1 MNNRIVII
9 GAGAA
14 GCFAAIEV
22 KRRCPEAEVTVL
34 EKGTKPLAKV
44 AITGGG
50 RCNLTNSFAEVK
62 SLEQVYPRGFRL
74 MKKLFHHFS
83 PKDAYE
89 WFEREG
95 VRLVT
100 QDDEC
105 VFPQSQDAMEIVLTL
120 TSLMN
125 RLGVNTLCGCKVS
138 NIVKRDVCSDGN
150 PLYSITY
157 TKAGSTHVMEAD
169 KVIVT
174 TGGHPSPSGFDMLK
188 GLDLEIMPPVPSLFS
203 LCISDKSLT
212 ALMGTV
218 VEQAQVSLAG
228 TKIKTNGALLI
239 THWGISGPAVL
250 KLSSHGARILAEK
263 DYQADVTVNWLFE
276 MSNNDVQE
284 MLSAYVR
291 KHAAKKI
298 TSAYPSALNARLW
311 VHLVQRAKLSAD
323 MRWSELQGKA
333 FNRLLTVLTSDTYHV
348 MGKNRYKDEFVTCGG
363 VSLNSLKH
371 DTLEAKNHPGL
382 HFAGEVTDV
391 DAVTG
396 GFNLQAAWTMGWV
409 AAKAM
414 ASPPSSPV
422 EREPIRVRRDYKK
435 NKNEK

>member
-1 MNNRIVII
+1 MRIVII

-14 GCFAAIEV
+14 GCFAAIEL

-95 VRLVT
+95 VGLVT
-100 QDDEC
+100 QNDEC
-105 VFPQSQDAMEIVLTL
+105 VFPKSQDAMEIVFTL
-120 TSLMN
+120 TSLMK
-125 RLGVNTLCGCKVS
+125 RLGVKILCGCKVTDIAPHS
-138 NIVKRDVCSDGN
+138 PYYVVN
-150 PLYSITY
+150 Y
-157 TKAGSTHVMEAD
+157 TKAGNTNVIEAD

-188 GLDLEIMPPVPSLFS
+188 GLDLEIVPPVPSLFS

-228 TKIKTNGALLI
+228 TKIKTNGPLLI

-263 DYQADVTVNWLFE
+263 NYQADVIVNWLYE
-276 MSNNDVQE
+276 MSNDDVHN
-284 MLSAYVR
+284 MLSAYVE
-291 KHAAKKI
+291 KHSAKKI

-311 VHLVQRAKLSAD
+311 AHLVQRAKLSVD

-348 MGKNRYKDEFVTCGG
+348 TGKNRYKDEFVTCGG
-363 VSLNSLKH
+363 VSLNCLKH
-371 DTLEAKNHPGL
+371 DTLETKNHPGL
-382 HFAGEVTDV
+382 YFAGEVTDV

-396 GFNLQAAWTMGWV
+396 GFNLQAAWTMGYVV
-409 AAKAM
+409 A
-414 ASPPSSPV
+414 SN
-422 EREPIRVRRDYKK
+422 I
-435 NKNEK
+435 

>member
-62 SLEQVYPRGFRL
+62 SLEQVYPRDFRL

-89 WFEREG
+89 WFECEG

-138 NIVKRDVCSDGN
+138 NIAKRDVCLDGN
-150 PLYSITY
+150 SLYSVTY
-157 TKAGSTHVMEAD
+157 TKAGSTHAMEAD

-311 VHLVQRAKLSAD
+311 AHLVQRAKLSPD

-409 AAKAM
+409 AAKAT
-414 ASPPSSPV
+414 ASPPALSRREGADSST
-422 EREPIRVRRDYKK
+422 ETT
-435 NKNEK
+435 

>member
-1 MNNRIVII
+1 MRIVII

-14 GCFAAIEV
+14 GCFAAIDV

-83 PKDAYE
+83 PRDAYE

-138 NIVKRDVCSDGN
+138 NIAKRDVISDGN
-150 PLYSITY
+150 PLYSVTY
-157 TKAGSTHVMEAD
+157 TKAGSTHVIEAD

-188 GLDLEIMPPVPSLFS
+188 GLDLEIVPPVPSLFS

-228 TKIKTNGALLI
+228 TKIKTCGPLLI

-311 VHLVQRAKLSAD
+311 VHLVQRAKLSSD

-333 FNRLLTVLTSDTYHV
+333 FNRLLTVLTSDTYHIT
-348 MGKNRYKDEFVTCGG
+348 GKNRYKDEFVTCGG

-396 GFNLQAAWTMGWV
+396 GFNLQAAWTMGRV
-409 AAKAM
+409 AAEAVV
-414 ASPPSSPV
+414 ASSTALPR
-422 EREPIRVRRDYKK
+422 REGADYL
-435 NKNEK
+435 NK

>member
-138 NIVKRDVCSDGN
+138 NIAKRDVCLDGN
-150 PLYSITY
+150 PFYSVTY
-157 TKAGSTHVMEAD
+157 TKAGSTHAMEAD

-228 TKIKTNGALLI
+228 TKIKTNGPLLI

-263 DYQADVTVNWLFE
+263 NYQADVTVNWLFE

-311 VHLVQRAKLSAD
+311 AHLVQRAKLSAD

-333 FNRLLTVLTSDTYHV
+333 FNRLLTVSTSDTYHV
-348 MGKNRYKDEFVTCGG
+348 TGKNRYKDEFVTCGG

-371 DTLEAKNHPGL
+371 DTLEAKNYPGL

-409 AAKAM
+409 AAKAT
-414 ASPPSSPV
+414 
-422 EREPIRVRRDYKK
+422 II

>member
-1 MNNRIVII
+1 MRIVII

-74 MKKLFHHFS
+74 LKKLFHHFS
-83 PKDAYE
+83 PEDAYE

-105 VFPQSQDAMEIVLTL
+105 VFPQSQDAMEIVNKLIY
-120 TSLMN
+120 LMN
-125 RLGVNTLCGCKVS
+125 RHGVNTLCGCKVAE
-138 NIVKRDVCSDGN
+138 IAKRDEDSPTYTV
-150 PLYSITY
+150 TY
-157 TKAGSTHVMEAD
+157 TKAGKSHVIEAD
-169 KVIVT
+169 RVIVT

-188 GLDLEIMPPVPSLFS
+188 GLDLEIVPPVPSLFS

-228 TKIKTNGALLI
+228 TKIKTNGPLLI

-263 DYQADVTVNWLFE
+263 NYQADVMLNWLYE
-276 MSNNDVQE
+276 MSNDDVHN
-284 MLSAYVR
+284 MLSAYVE
-291 KHAAKKI
+291 KHSAKKI

-311 VHLVQRAKLSAD
+311 AHLVQRAKLSVD

-333 FNRLLTVLTSDTYHV
+333 FNRLLSVLTSDIYHV
-348 MGKNRYKDEFVTCGG
+348 TGKNRYKDEFVTSGG
-363 VSLNSLKH
+363 VSLNCLKH

-382 HFAGEVTDV
+382 YFAGEVTDV

-396 GFNLQAAWTMGWV
+396 GFNLQAAWTMGYVV
-409 AAKAM
+409 AEAVGVG
-414 ASPPSSPV
+414 ASPPALPR
-422 EREPIRVRRDYKK
+422 REGACPRMETNSKSK
-435 NKNEK
+435 

>member
-1 MNNRIVII
+1 MRIVII

-74 MKKLFHHFS
+74 LKKLFHHFS
-83 PKDAYE
+83 PEDAYE

-95 VRLVT
+95 IRLVT
-100 QDDEC
+100 LDDEC
-105 VFPQSQDAMEIVLTL
+105 VFPQSQDAMEIVNKLIF
-120 TSLMN
+120 LMN
-125 RLGVNTLCGCKVS
+125 RNGVRTLWGCKVCEIAAHPS
-138 NIVKRDVCSDGN
+138 H
-150 PLYSITY
+150 YSVTY
-157 TKAGSTHVMEAD
+157 TKAGNNHVIEAD

-188 GLDLEIMPPVPSLFS
+188 GLDLEVVPPVPSLFS

-228 TKIKTNGALLI
+228 TKIKTNGPLLI

-263 DYQADVTVNWLFE
+263 AYQADVIVNWLFE
-276 MSNNDVQE
+276 MSNNEVQE

-311 VHLVQRAKLSAD
+311 AHLVQRAKLSVD

-333 FNRLLTVLTSDTYHV
+333 FNRFLTVLTSDTYHV
-348 MGKNRYKDEFVTCGG
+348 TGKNRYKDEFVTCGG
-363 VSLNSLKH
+363 VSLNCLKH

-382 HFAGEVTDV
+382 YFAGEVTDV

-396 GFNLQAAWTMGWV
+396 GFNLQAAWTMGYVV
-409 AAKAM
+409 A
-414 ASPPSSPV
+414 SN
-422 EREPIRVRRDYKK
+422 I
-435 NKNEK
+435 

>member
-1 MNNRIVII
+1 MNTRIVII

-22 KRRCPEAEVTVL
+22 KRRCPEADVTVL

-125 RLGVNTLCGCKVS
+125 RLGVNTLCGSKVS
-138 NIVKRDVCSDGN
+138 NIAKRDAISEGVAKCA
-150 PLYSITY
+150 PLYAVTY

-188 GLDLEIMPPVPSLFS
+188 GLDLEIVPPVPSLFS

-218 VEQAQVSLAG
+218 VEQVQVSLSG
-228 TKIKTNGALLI
+228 TKIKTNGPLLI

-291 KHAAKKI
+291 KHSAKKI
-298 TSAYPSALNARLW
+298 TSAYPSVLNARLW
-311 VHLVQRAKLSAD
+311 AHLVQRAKLSAD

-348 MGKNRYKDEFVTCGG
+348 TGKNRYKDEFVTCGG
-363 VSLNSLKH
+363 VSLNCLKH

-409 AAKAM
+409 AAKAVYE
-414 ASPPSSPV
+414 ASPPALPR
-422 EREPIRVRRDYKK
+422 REGAD
-435 NKNEK
+435 

>member
-125 RLGVNTLCGCKVS
+125 RLGVNTLCGSKVS
-138 NIVKRDVCSDGN
+138 NIAKRDVCSDGN
-150 PLYSITY
+150 PLYSVTY
-157 TKAGSTHVMEAD
+157 TKAGNTHVMEAD

-188 GLDLEIMPPVPSLFS
+188 GLDLEIVPPVPSLFS

-218 VEQAQVSLAG
+218 VEQAQVSLAS
-228 TKIKTNGALLI
+228 TKIKTNGPLLI

-298 TSAYPSALNARLW
+298 TSVYPSALNARLW
-311 VHLVQRAKLSAD
+311 AHLVQRAKLSAD

-333 FNRLLTVLTSDTYHV
+333 FNRLLTVSTSDTYHV
-348 MGKNRYKDEFVTCGG
+348 TGKNRYKDEFVTCGG

-371 DTLEAKNHPGL
+371 DTLEAKNYPGL

-409 AAKAM
+409 AAKAT
-414 ASPPSSPV
+414 
-422 EREPIRVRRDYKK
+422 II

>member
-1 MNNRIVII
+1 MRIVII

-50 RCNLTNSFAEVK
+50 RCNLTNSFAEVR

-74 MKKLFHHFS
+74 IKKLFHHFS
-83 PKDAYE
+83 PTDAYE

-95 VRLVT
+95 VGLVT

-105 VFPQSQDAMEIVLTL
+105 VFPKSQDAMEIVFTL
-120 TSLMN
+120 TSLMK
-125 RLGVNTLCGCKVS
+125 RLGVKTLCGCKVTDIAPHLPYYAVS
-138 NIVKRDVCSDGN
+138 
-150 PLYSITY
+150 Y
-157 TKAGSTHVMEAD
+157 TKAEKAHVIEAD

-174 TGGHPSPSGFDMLK
+174 TGGHSSPSGFDMLK
-188 GLDLEIMPPVPSLFS
+188 SLDLEIVPPVPSLFS
-203 LCISDKSLT
+203 LCIADKSLT
-212 ALMGTV
+212 SLMGTV

-228 TKIKTNGALLI
+228 AKIKTSGPLLI

-263 DYQADVTVNWLFE
+263 HYEADVIVNWLYE
-276 MSNNDVQE
+276 MSNDDVHN
-284 MLSAYVR
+284 MLVSYVA
-291 KHAAKKI
+291 KHSAKKI

-311 VHLVQRAKLSAD
+311 AHLVQRAKLSAE

-333 FNRLLTVLTSDTYHV
+333 FNRLLSVLTSDTYHV
-348 MGKNRYKDEFVTCGG
+348 TGKNRYKDEFVTCGG
-363 VSLNSLKH
+363 VSLNCLKH

-382 HFAGEVTDV
+382 YFAGEVTDV
-391 DAVTG
+391 DAITG

-409 AAKAM
+409 V
-414 ASPPSSPV
+414 ASSL
-422 EREPIRVRRDYKK
+422 
-435 NKNEK
+435 NEK

>member
-1 MNNRIVII
+1 MRIVII

-83 PKDAYE
+83 SEDAYE

-105 VFPQSQDAMEIVLTL
+105 VFPQSQDAMEIVNKLIF
-120 TSLMN
+120 LMN
-125 RLGVNTLCGCKVS
+125 RHGVRTLCGCKVS
-138 NIVKRDVCSDGN
+138 EIAAHPSHYAV
-150 PLYSITY
+150 TY
-157 TKAGSTHVMEAD
+157 TKAGNPHVIEAD

-188 GLDLEIMPPVPSLFS
+188 GLDLEVVPPVPSLFS

-228 TKIKTNGALLI
+228 TKIKTSGPLLI

-263 DYQADVTVNWLFE
+263 NYQADVTVNWLFE
-276 MSNNDVQE
+276 MSNNEVQE

-291 KHAAKKI
+291 KHSAKKI
-298 TSAYPSALNARLW
+298 TSAYPPVLNARLW
-311 VHLVQRAKLSAD
+311 AHLIQRAKLSAD

-333 FNRLLTVLTSDTYHV
+333 FNRLLSVLTSDTYHV
-348 MGKNRYKDEFVTCGG
+348 TGKNRYKDEFVTCGG

-371 DTLEAKNHPGL
+371 DTLEVKNHPGL
-382 HFAGEVTDV
+382 YFAGEVTDV
-391 DAVTG
+391 DAITG

-409 AAKAM
+409 V
-414 ASPPSSPV
+414 ASSL
-422 EREPIRVRRDYKK
+422 
-435 NKNEK
+435 NEK

>member
-1 MNNRIVII
+1 MRIVII

-34 EKGTKPLAKV
+34 EKGMKPLAKV

-74 MKKLFHHFS
+74 LKKLFHHFS
-83 PKDAYE
+83 PEDAYE

-95 VRLVT
+95 VKLVT

-105 VFPQSQDAMEIVLTL
+105 VFPQSQDAMEIVNKLIF
-120 TSLMN
+120 LMN
-125 RLGVNTLCGCKVS
+125 RHGVRTLCGCKVCEIAAHPS
-138 NIVKRDVCSDGN
+138 HYAV
-150 PLYSITY
+150 TY
-157 TKAGSTHVMEAD
+157 TKAGNPHVIEAD

-174 TGGHPSPSGFDMLK
+174 TGGHPSPSGFDILK
-188 GLDLEIMPPVPSLFS
+188 GLDLEVVPPVPSLFS

-228 TKIKTNGALLI
+228 TKIKTNGPLLI

-263 DYQADVTVNWLFE
+263 AYQADVIVNWLFE
-276 MSNNDVQE
+276 MSNNEVQE

-311 VHLVQRAKLSAD
+311 AHLVQRAKLSVD

-348 MGKNRYKDEFVTCGG
+348 TGKNRYKDEFVTCGG
-363 VSLNSLKH
+363 VSLNCLKH

-382 HFAGEVTDV
+382 YFAGEVTDV

-396 GFNLQAAWTMGWV
+396 GFNLQAAWTMGYV
-409 AAKAM
+409 AAQAVE
-414 ASPPSSPV
+414 ASPPA
-422 EREPIRVRRDYKK
+422 
-435 NKNEK
+435 

>member
-1 MNNRIVII
+1 MRIVII

-50 RCNLTNSFAEVK
+50 RCNLTNSFAEVR

-83 PKDAYE
+83 PTDAYE

-95 VRLVT
+95 VGLVT

-105 VFPQSQDAMEIVLTL
+105 VFPKSQDAMEIVFTL
-120 TSLMN
+120 TSLMKM
-125 RLGVNTLCGCKVS
+125 LGVKTLCGCKVTDIAPHS
-138 NIVKRDVCSDGN
+138 PYYVVN
-150 PLYSITY
+150 Y
-157 TKAGSTHVMEAD
+157 TKAGNTNVIEAD

-174 TGGHPSPSGFDMLK
+174 TGGYPSLSGFDMFK
-188 GLDLEIMPPVPSLFS
+188 SLDLEIVPPVPSLFS
-203 LCISDKSLT
+203 LCIADKSLT
-212 ALMGTV
+212 SLMGTV

-228 TKIKTNGALLI
+228 TKIKTSGPLLI

-263 DYQADVTVNWLFE
+263 HYEADVIVNWLYE
-276 MSNNDVQE
+276 MSNDDVHN
-284 MLSAYVR
+284 MLISYVR
-291 KHAAKKI
+291 KHSAKKI

-311 VHLVQRAKLSAD
+311 AHLVQRAKLLAE

-333 FNRLLTVLTSDTYHV
+333 FNRLLSVLISDTYHV
-348 MGKNRYKDEFVTCGG
+348 TGKNRYKDEFVTCGG
-363 VSLNSLKH
+363 VSLNCLKH

-382 HFAGEVTDV
+382 YFAGEVTDV

-409 AAKAM
+409 AAKAT
-414 ASPPSSPV
+414 
-422 EREPIRVRRDYKK
+422 II

>member
-1 MNNRIVII
+1 MRIVII

-14 GCFAAIEV
+14 GCFAAIEL

-83 PKDAYE
+83 PKDAFE
-89 WFEREG
+89 WFECEG
-95 VRLVT
+95 IRLVT

-125 RLGVNTLCGCKVS
+125 KLGVKTHCGCKVTEIAPHS
-138 NIVKRDVCSDGN
+138 
-150 PLYSITY
+150 PYYAITY
-157 TKAGSTHVMEAD
+157 TKTGNTHTIEVD

-188 GLDLEIMPPVPSLFS
+188 SLDLEIVSPVPSLFS
-203 LCISDKSLT
+203 LCIADKSLT
-212 ALMGTV
+212 SLMGTV

-228 TKIKTNGALLI
+228 TKIKTNGPLLI

-263 DYQADVTVNWLFE
+263 NYQADVIVNWLYE
-276 MSNNDVQE
+276 MGNDDVHK
-284 MLSAYVR
+284 MLASYVD
-291 KHAAKKI
+291 KHSAKKI

-311 VHLVQRAKLSAD
+311 AHLVQRAKLTVD

-333 FNRLLTVLTSDTYHV
+333 YNRLLSVLTSDCYHV
-348 MGKNRYKDEFVTCGG
+348 TGKNRYKDEFVTCGG

-382 HFAGEVTDV
+382 YFAGEVTDV

-409 AAKAM
+409 V
-414 ASPPSSPV
+414 ASSL
-422 EREPIRVRRDYKK
+422 
-435 NKNEK
+435 NEK

>member
-1 MNNRIVII
+1 MRIVII

-74 MKKLFHHFS
+74 LKKLFHHFS
-83 PKDAYE
+83 PEDAYE

-105 VFPQSQDAMEIVLTL
+105 VFPQSQDAMEIVNKLIF
-120 TSLMN
+120 LMN
-125 RLGVNTLCGCKVS
+125 GNGVRTLCGCKVCEIAAHPS
-138 NIVKRDVCSDGN
+138 HYAV
-150 PLYSITY
+150 TY
-157 TKAGSTHVMEAD
+157 TKAGNNHVIEAD

-188 GLDLEIMPPVPSLFS
+188 GLDLEIVPPVPSLFS
-203 LCISDKSLT
+203 LCTSDKSLT

-218 VEQAQVSLAG
+218 VEQAQVSLTG
-228 TKIKTNGALLI
+228 TKIKTNGPLLI

-263 DYQADVTVNWLFE
+263 AYQADVTVNWLFE
-276 MSNNDVQE
+276 MSNNEVQE

-311 VHLVQRAKLSAD
+311 AHLVQRAKLSVD

-348 MGKNRYKDEFVTCGG
+348 TGKNRYKDEFVTCGG
-363 VSLNSLKH
+363 VSLNCLKH

-382 HFAGEVTDV
+382 YFAGEVTDV

-396 GFNLQAAWTMGWV
+396 GFNLQAAWTMGYV
-409 AAKAM
+409 TAEAVE
-414 ASPPSSPV
+414 ASPPA
-422 EREPIRVRRDYKK
+422 
-435 NKNEK
+435 

>member
-1 MNNRIVII
+1 MRIVII

-50 RCNLTNSFAEVK
+50 RCNLTNSFAEVR

-83 PKDAYE
+83 PKDAYA

-100 QDDEC
+100 QEDEC
-105 VFPQSQDAMEIVLTL
+105 VFPQSQDAMEIVFTL

-125 RLGVNTLCGCKVS
+125 RHGVKTLCSCKVTDIALHS
-138 NIVKRDVCSDGN
+138 PYYAV
-150 PLYSITY
+150 TY
-157 TKAGSTHVMEAD
+157 TKEGNTHVIEAD

-188 GLDLEIMPPVPSLFS
+188 SLDLEIVPPVPSLFS
-203 LCISDKSLT
+203 LCIADKSLT
-212 ALMGTV
+212 SLMGTV

-228 TKIKTNGALLI
+228 TKIKTNGPLLI

-263 DYQADVTVNWLFE
+263 NYEADVIVNWLYE
-276 MSNNDVQE
+276 MSNDDVHK
-284 MLSAYVR
+284 MLTSYVN
-291 KHAAKKI
+291 KHSAKKV

-311 VHLVQRAKLSAD
+311 AHLVQRAKLSAE

-333 FNRLLTVLTSDTYHV
+333 FNRLLSVLTSDNYHV

-363 VSLNSLKH
+363 ISLNCLKH

-382 HFAGEVTDV
+382 YFAGEVTDV

-409 AAKAM
+409 V
-414 ASPPSSPV
+414 ASSL
-422 EREPIRVRRDYKK
+422 
-435 NKNEK
+435 NEK

>member
-1 MNNRIVII
+1 MRIVII

-14 GCFAAIEV
+14 GCFAAIEL

-83 PKDAYE
+83 PKDAFE

-95 VRLVT
+95 IRLVT

-125 RLGVNTLCGCKVS
+125 KLGVKTLCGCKVTEIAPHS
-138 NIVKRDVCSDGN
+138 
-150 PLYSITY
+150 PYYAITY
-157 TKAGSTHVMEAD
+157 TKTGNTHTIEAD

-188 GLDLEIMPPVPSLFS
+188 SLDLEIVPPVPSLFS
-203 LCISDKSLT
+203 LCIADKSLT
-212 ALMGTV
+212 SLMGTV

-228 TKIKTNGALLI
+228 TKIKTNGPLLI

-263 DYQADVTVNWLFE
+263 NYQADVIVNWLYE
-276 MSNNDVQE
+276 MGNDDVHK
-284 MLSAYVR
+284 MLASYVD
-291 KHAAKKI
+291 KHSAKKI

-311 VHLVQRAKLSAD
+311 AHLVQRAKLTVD

-333 FNRLLTVLTSDTYHV
+333 FNRLLSVLTSDCYHV
-348 MGKNRYKDEFVTCGG
+348 TGKNRYKDEFVTCGG
-363 VSLNSLKH
+363 VPLNSLKH

-382 HFAGEVTDV
+382 YFAGEVTDV

-409 AAKAM
+409 V
-414 ASPPSSPV
+414 ASSL
-422 EREPIRVRRDYKK
+422 
-435 NKNEK
+435 NEK

>member
-1 MNNRIVII
+1 MRIVII

-74 MKKLFHHFS
+74 LKKLFHHFS
-83 PKDAYE
+83 PEDAYE

-105 VFPQSQDAMEIVLTL
+105 VFPQSQDAMEIVNKLIF
-120 TSLMN
+120 LMN
-125 RLGVNTLCGCKVS
+125 GNGVRTLCGCKVCEIAAHPS
-138 NIVKRDVCSDGN
+138 HYAV
-150 PLYSITY
+150 TY
-157 TKAGSTHVMEAD
+157 TKAGNNHVIEAD

-188 GLDLEIMPPVPSLFS
+188 GLDLEIVPPVPSLFS

-218 VEQAQVSLAG
+218 VEQAQVSLTG
-228 TKIKTNGALLI
+228 TKIKTNGPLLI

-263 DYQADVTVNWLFE
+263 AYQADVTVNWLFE
-276 MSNNDVQE
+276 MSNNEVQE

-311 VHLVQRAKLSAD
+311 AHLVQRAKLSVD

-348 MGKNRYKDEFVTCGG
+348 TGKNRYKDEFVTCGG
-363 VSLNSLKH
+363 VSLNCLKH

-382 HFAGEVTDV
+382 YFAGEVTDV

-396 GFNLQAAWTMGWV
+396 GFNLQAAWTMGYV
-409 AAKAM
+409 TAEAVE
-414 ASPPSSPV
+414 ASPPA
-422 EREPIRVRRDYKK
+422 
-435 NKNEK
+435 

>member
-1 MNNRIVII
+1 MRIVII

-50 RCNLTNSFAEVK
+50 RCNLTNSFAEVR

-83 PKDAYE
+83 PTDAYE

-95 VRLVT
+95 VGLVT

-105 VFPQSQDAMEIVLTL
+105 VFPKSQDAMEIVFTL
-120 TSLMN
+120 TSLMK
-125 RLGVNTLCGCKVS
+125 RLGVKILCGCKVTDIAPHS
-138 NIVKRDVCSDGN
+138 PYYVVN
-150 PLYSITY
+150 Y
-157 TKAGSTHVMEAD
+157 TKAGNTNVIEAD

-174 TGGHPSPSGFDMLK
+174 TGGYPSLSGFDMFK
-188 GLDLEIMPPVPSLFS
+188 SLDLEIVPPVPSLFS
-203 LCISDKSLT
+203 LCIADKSLT
-212 ALMGTV
+212 SLMGTV

-228 TKIKTNGALLI
+228 TKIKTSGPLLI

-263 DYQADVTVNWLFE
+263 LYEADVIVNWLYE
-276 MSNNDVQE
+276 MSNDDVHN
-284 MLSAYVR
+284 MLISYVR
-291 KHAAKKI
+291 KHSAKKI

-311 VHLVQRAKLSAD
+311 AHLVQRAKLLAE

-333 FNRLLTVLTSDTYHV
+333 FNRLLSVLISDTYHV
-348 MGKNRYKDEFVTCGG
+348 TGKNRYKDEFVTCGG
-363 VSLNSLKH
+363 VSLNCLKH

-382 HFAGEVTDV
+382 YFAGEVTNV

-409 AAKAM
+409 V
-414 ASPPSSPV
+414 ASSL
-422 EREPIRVRRDYKK
+422 
-435 NKNEK
+435 NEK